1 MTGGTS
7 DSPRG
12 SVKRISNGWGW
23 MSLPPSFLPTSTTSY
38 SSPSPPK
45 RTFSSSNM
53 HQKRRCSGAR
63 NDLTG
68 WVNPK
73 WEGPEIFFF
82 FFWAHLGYLV
92 NLERWKEVTVVKTCK
107 WLSFIFTWHSWCW
120 KVSRLVHHNNIIQ
133 LASMLIPIITSEIS
147 KFFPPLF
154 GCRSVNLLVARL
166 LFCVHSVFRT
176 KMRWVYPE
184 DLKNF
189 LSALY
194 SSLKHWQSFK
204 AKCIWKMNRS

>member
-12 SVKRISNGWGW
+12 SVKRISNGWGG
-23 MSLPPSFLPTSTTSY
+23 MSLPPSFLPTSTTTNSY

-92 NLERWKEVTVVKTCK
+92 NLEQWKEVTVVKTCK

-133 LASMLIPIITSEIS
+133 LASMLMLNALALS
-147 KFFPPLF
+147 KCLNANSNNHL
-154 GCRSVNLLVARL
+154 R
-166 LFCVHSVFRT
+166 
-176 KMRWVYPE
+176 
-184 DLKNF
+184 D
-189 LSALY
+189 
-194 SSLKHWQSFK
+194 
-204 AKCIWKMNRS
+204 